1 VKFFEV
7 RKAPQSIGGLMLTR
21 PDLQMVVIQART
33 VIFGYNQIFAV
44 IVQVVIWIP
53 GGLMLMRPGVQ
64 VVAIKAPAL

>member
-1 VKFFEV
+1 
-7 RKAPQSIGGLMLTR
+7 MLTR